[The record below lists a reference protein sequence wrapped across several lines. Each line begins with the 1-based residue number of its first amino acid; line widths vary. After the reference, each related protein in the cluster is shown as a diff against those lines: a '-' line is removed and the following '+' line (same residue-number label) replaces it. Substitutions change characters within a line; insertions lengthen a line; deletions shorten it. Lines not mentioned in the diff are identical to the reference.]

1 MEPEKDEHFE
11 IELFE
16 PSGGA
21 KIGNINRIAITITN
35 DDGKNF
41 NNINVSIL
49 KDKFLESKY
58 ILLFFFLSFQH
69 RCGSSY
75 GFNKDKY

>member
-21 KIGNINRIAITITN
+21 KLGNINRIAVTITN
-35 DDGKNF
+35 DDGKAV
-41 NNINVSIL
+41 IHRIL
-49 KDKFLESKY
+49 KL
-58 ILLFFFLSFQH
+58 I
-69 RCGSSY
+69 
-75 GFNKDKY
+75 